1 MLGHVPAPV
10 DDSAPDLPLI
20 AGVELGGTK
29 ALAVLSRGPDLIDRL
44 RVPTTDPAS
53 TLSALSEQ
61 LAAWH
66 ADVGPIAA
74 IGIGSF
80 GPIGAD
86 PDRADFGLVTTTPKP
101 GWRDTDVRAHFAERF
116 DLPIGFDSDVTGAAL
131 AEGRWG
137 ASRGCSVHVYITIG
151 TGVGGGIVIDGAPLH
166 GLVHP
171 EVGHLRVRRRPDD
184 TFGGSC
190 PFHGDCIEGLA
201 SGPAIAARTGHPAE
215 ALGPEHPVWLDV
227 AAELAEL
234 MALLVLTVSPER
246 IVIGGGVAGGK
257 PFLLDQIR
265 GHTASFL
272 ADYVAGLDEPS
283 VRALIQAPELGD
295 DAGPLGTVALGLR
308 ALDSA
313 HSQTDHR
320 GI

>member
-1 MLGHVPAPV
+1 MLCAMRAPAEDNTTDP
-10 DDSAPDLPLI
+10 PLI

-29 ALAVLSRGPDLIDRL
+29 SVAILARGTEILDRL
-44 RVPTTDPAS
+44 RVPTTDPTT
-53 TLSALSEQ
+53 TLHAMSEQ
-61 LAAWH
+61 LATWRTE
-66 ADVGPIAA
+66 VGPFAA

-86 PDRADFGLVTTTPKP
+86 SKRADFGQVTTTPKP
-101 GWRDTDVRAHFAERF
+101 GWRNTDVRGHFAQRF
-116 DLPIGFDSDVTGAAL
+116 DVPIAFDSDVAGAAL

-137 ASRGCSVHVYITIG
+137 ASRGCSVHVYLTVG
-151 TGVGGGIVIDGAPLH
+151 TGIGGGVVVDGEPLH

-201 SGPAIAARTGHPAE
+201 SGPAIAARAGGAAE
-215 ALGPEHPVWLDV
+215 QLGPEHPVWLDV

-234 MALLVLTVSPER
+234 MAMLVLTVSPER
-246 IVIGGGVAGGK
+246 IVIGGGVTGGK
-257 PFLLDQIR
+257 AFLLDLVR
-265 GHTASFL
+265 ADTATFL
-272 ADYVAGLDEPS
+272 AGYVAGLDEAAI
-283 VRALIQAPELGD
+283 RALIQLPELGD
-295 DAGPLGTVALGLR
+295 DAGPLGTIALGLR
-308 ALDSA
+308 ALGEPVA
-313 HSQTDHR
+313 

>member
-1 MLGHVPAPV
+1 MLCAMRAPA
-10 DDSAPDLPLI
+10 DDNTTDPPLV

-29 ALAVLSRGPDLIDRL
+29 SLAVLARGTEIVDRL

-53 TLSALSEQ
+53 TLPTMSEQ
-61 LAAWH
+61 LARWRAEI
-66 ADVGPIAA
+66 GPFAA

-86 PDRADFGLVTTTPKP
+86 PARADHGYVTTTPKP
-101 GWRDTDVRAHFAERF
+101 GWRNADVLGHFAERF
-116 DLPIGFDSDVTGAAL
+116 DVPIAFDSDVAGAAL

-137 ASRGCSVHVYITIG
+137 ASRGCAVHVYLTIG
-151 TGVGGGIVIDGAPLH
+151 TGIGGGVVVHGEPVH

-201 SGPAIAARTGHPAE
+201 SGPAIAARAGRAAE
-215 ALGPEHPVWLDV
+215 ELGQEHPVWLDV

-234 MALLVLTVSPER
+234 MTALVLTISPER
-246 IVIGGGVAGGK
+246 IVVGGGVTGGK
-257 PFLLDQIR
+257 PFLLDHVR
-265 GHTASFL
+265 AHTSTFL
-272 ADYVAGLDEPS
+272 ADYVAGLDEPA
-283 VRALIQAPELGD
+283 VRALIQPPELGD

-308 ALDSA
+308 ALGASA
-313 HSQTDHR
+313 AR
-320 GI
+320 I